1 MPHLIKGQKPE
12 RYRPSVGRNVK
23 LESIRQSVP
32 SSNMMGWHYNRNNLL
47 TLLEGRRPVGSST
60 LGPNVPPW
68 GAPRNRTPLQT
79 LIYNARKKYAS
90 AKTQA
95 AKNAVLNAFARNHS
109 AALNTLRQKHIRNL
123 EELNALLR
131 QTPNNRLSRSLNIHV
146 TKLLTNLRRPV
157 RPRS

>member
-1 MPHLIKGQKPE
+1 MPHLIKRQKPE

-32 SSNMMGWHYNRNNLL
+32 RNTMGWNYNRNNLL
-47 TLLEGRRPVGSST
+47 TLLEGRRPAGSST
-60 LGPNVPPW
+60 LGPNIPPW
-68 GAPRNRTPLQT
+68 GAPRNRMPLQT
-79 LIYNARKKYAS
+79 LIYNARKKYAN

-95 AKNAVLNAFARNHS
+95 AKNAVLNVFARNHS

>member
-1 MPHLIKGQKPE
+1 MPHLIKRQKLE

-23 LESIRQSVP
+23 LESIRQSP
-32 SSNMMGWHYNRNNLL
+32 SSNMMGWNYNRNNLRTIL
-47 TLLEGRRPVGSST
+47 VGQRPSGSSA
-60 LGPNVPPW
+60 LGPKVPPR
-68 GAPRNRTPLQT
+68 GAPRNRIPLQT

-95 AKNAVLNAFARNHS
+95 AKNAVLNAFARNHA
-109 AALNTLRQKHIRNL
+109 AALNTLRQKHIQQL

-131 QTPNNRLSRSLNIHV
+131 QAPNNRLTRSLNTHV

-157 RPRS
+157 RPRQ